1 MLTAT
6 NTTNLLRSAL
16 LVLLLSVHGLGMAAH
31 AATHTDLGDTVSC
44 EFCSGSNKL
53 DHAAADCTTS
63 DWPRLQAARPS
74 TISSPPARDPLRV
87 RVNARGPPL
96 SS

>member
-6 NTTNLLRSAL
+6 NTTNLLRTAL

-31 AATHTDLGDTVSC
+31 AATHTDLGDAVSC
-44 EFCSGSNKL
+44 EFCSGGNKL

-63 DWPRLQAARPS
+63 EWPRLQEAGAS
-74 TISSPPARDPLRV
+74 TIFPPPVRDPLRV

>member
-1 MLTAT
+1 MPSAANMTR
-6 NTTNLLRSAL
+6 LLRTAL

-44 EFCSGSNKL
+44 EVCSGGNKL
-53 DHAAADCTTS
+53 DHAAVDCANGDS
-63 DWPRLQAARPS
+63 PRPGATRPPEFAPLV
-74 TISSPPARDPLRV
+74 IRDPLGV
-87 RVNARGPPL
+87 PVHARGPPL